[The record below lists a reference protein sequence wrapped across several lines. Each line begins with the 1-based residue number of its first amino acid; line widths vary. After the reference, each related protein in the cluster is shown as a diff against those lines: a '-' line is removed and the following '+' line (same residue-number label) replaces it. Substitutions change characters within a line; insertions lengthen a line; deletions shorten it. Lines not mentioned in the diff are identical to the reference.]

1 MENNHIEIDNEIRN
15 YFNEL
20 LLKSEISVDEE
31 KKEKMLGFLE
41 LLHEKNKVMNLTAI
55 RDKKGMAEK
64 HFIDSL
70 FLAEIIKEEEKKII
84 DVGTGAGFPGLVLA
98 IYYPEKEFLLVDSV
112 RKKIE
117 FINEVIEK
125 LKLENVKTSSERAEE
140 LIKKRRESFDTALC
154 RGVANLRIILEY
166 MIPFLKVN
174 GRFLPQKLNLNEL
187 EESGNAL
194 KKLSASV
201 ENIHKFHL
209 PESGDE
215 RIILEIRKLK
225 KTDGKYPR
233 KTGIPAKKPL

>member
-20 LLKSEISVDEE
+20 LLKSEISVDEG

-70 FLAEIIKEEEKKII
+70 FLAKIIKEEEKKII
-84 DVGTGAGFPGLVLA
+84 DVGFPGLALA

-140 LIKKRRESFDTALC
+140 LIKNRRESFDTALC

-194 KKLSASV
+194 KKLNASV

-215 RIILEIRKLK
+215 RIVLEIQKLK

>member
-1 MENNHIEIDNEIRN
+1 M
-15 YFNEL
+15 
-20 LLKSEISVDEE
+20 
-31 KKEKMLGFLE
+31 
-41 LLHEKNKVMNLTAI
+41 
-55 RDKKGMAEK
+55 
-64 HFIDSL
+64 
-70 FLAEIIKEEEKKII
+70 
-84 DVGTGAGFPGLVLA
+84 
-98 IYYPEKEFLLVDSV
+98 
-112 RKKIE
+112 
-117 FINEVIEK
+117 
-125 LKLENVKTSSERAEE
+125 
-140 LIKKRRESFDTALC
+140 
-154 RGVANLRIILEY
+154 ANLRIILEY

-194 KKLSASV
+194 KKLNASV

>member
-1 MENNHIEIDNEIRN
+1 M
-15 YFNEL
+15 
-20 LLKSEISVDEE
+20 
-31 KKEKMLGFLE
+31 
-41 LLHEKNKVMNLTAI
+41 T
-55 RDKKGMAEK
+55 EK

-70 FLAEIIKEEEKKII
+70 FLTEVIQKEEQKLI

-112 RKKIE
+112 RKKID

-125 LKLENVKTSSERAEE
+125 LNIKNVKTSSERAEE
-140 LIKKRRESFDTALC
+140 LIKNKRESFDAALC

-194 KKLSASV
+194 KKLNASV
-201 ENIHKFHL
+201 ENIHKFNL

-215 RIILEIRKLK
+215 RIVFEIRKLK

-233 KTGIPAKKPL
+233 KTGIPSKKPL